1 MNERS
6 MKNLEG
12 VHPDLRKIIL
22 EAYKRSSVKF
32 IVTEGLRT
40 RQRQAVLVAQGA
52 SKTMNS
58 RHLTGHAIDIAP
70 IIEGEVRWDWP
81 LFHAIA
87 PVIKE
92 TAKDLGLKV
101 EWGGDWKK
109 FRDGPHFQL
118 PRKEYP

>member
-22 EAYKRSSVKF
+22 EAYAQSPVKF
-32 IVTEGLRT
+32 IVTEGIRT

-58 RHLTGHAIDIAP
+58 RHLTGHAVDIAP
-70 IIEGEVRWDWP
+70 IVDGEVRWDWP
-81 LFHAIA
+81 LFHTIA
-87 PVIKE
+87 PVVKE
-92 TAKDLGLKV
+92 AAKKLGLKV

>member
-22 EAYKRSSVKF
+22 EAYAQSPVKF
-32 IVTEGLRT
+32 IVTEGIRT

-58 RHLTGHAIDIAP
+58 RHLTGHAADIAP
-70 IIEGEVRWDWP
+70 IVDGEVRWDWP

-87 PVIKE
+87 PVVKE
-92 TAKDLGLKV
+92 AAKKLGLKV